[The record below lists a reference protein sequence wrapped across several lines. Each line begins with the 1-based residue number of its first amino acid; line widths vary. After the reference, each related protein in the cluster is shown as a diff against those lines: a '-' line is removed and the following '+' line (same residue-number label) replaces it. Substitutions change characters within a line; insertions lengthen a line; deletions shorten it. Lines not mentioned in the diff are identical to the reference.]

1 MEWWNDRGPVSAL
14 ISMVSHAHNS
24 RLKSQSYCK
33 PREQQLHSGPDP
45 PPLILVILVWGHMHK
60 GECLVLLMKGLHFG
74 YVHTSSAAL
83 RAYTSNRGIAGPSS

>member
-33 PREQQLHSGPDP
+33 PCKQQLHSGPDP

-60 GECLVLLMKGLHFG
+60 GECLVLLMKGLVT
-74 YVHTSSAAL
+74 YIPAVLPCEHTLAIGA
-83 RAYTSNRGIAGPSS
+83 